1 MSGAF
6 ETSGITDAVFW
17 VVSVLAIGGAVL
29 VVTMRN
35 VFRAALFLAG
45 TFMAVAGLY
54 FMLSAEFVGA
64 VQILVYVGAVSVLI
78 VFALLTVRDVP
89 GSARAN
95 RGFYLAVVVT
105 MAVLVA
111 VTVWFV
117 AQNTEWRRID
127 DLEALNEDAAAAL
140 VGPYREK
147 EWDRDNDGVRDQVT
161 LEKPF
166 PNETGNLRPGMLAD
180 STGTIGELLVRD
192 YVLPFQVVGM
202 ILVAALIGALV
213 LVREERRR

>member
-17 VVSVLAIGGAVL
+17 VVSALAIGGAVL

-45 TFMAVAGLY
+45 TFMAVAGIY
-54 FMLSAEFVGA
+54 FLLSAEFVGV
-64 VQILVYVGAVSVLI
+64 VQILIYVGAVSVLI
-78 VFALLTVRDVP
+78 VFALLMVRDVP
-89 GSARAN
+89 GSARTN
-95 RGFYLAVVVT
+95 RLFHVTAV

-117 AQNTEWRRID
+117 AQNTEWRRIE
-127 DLEALNEDAAAAL
+127 DLETLNEDVAAAL
-140 VGPYREK
+140 VGPYKEK
-147 EWDRDNDGVRDQVT
+147 EWDRDNDGVKDLVT
-161 LEKPF
+161 LEKPL
-166 PNETGNLRPGMLAD
+166 PSETGNLKPGMLAD

-192 YVLPFQVVGM
+192 YVLPFQVIGV

-213 LVREERRR
+213 LVREESQR

>member
-1 MSGAF
+1 MSAF
-6 ETSGITDAVFW
+6 ETSGMTDAVFW
-17 VVSVLAIGGAVL
+17 VVSALAIGGAVL
-29 VVTMRN
+29 VVMVRS

-45 TFMAVAGLY
+45 TFLAVAGIY
-54 FMLSAEFVGA
+54 FLLSAEFVGV

-78 VFALLTVRDVP
+78 VFALLMVRDVP

-95 RGFYLAVVVT
+95 RLLYPVAVT
-105 MAVLVA
+105 AVLVA

-117 AQNTEWRRID
+117 AQNTDWRGIEK
-127 DLEALNEDAAAAL
+127 LEALNEDAVAAL

-147 EWDRDNDGVRDQVT
+147 EWDRNRDGVTDQIT
-161 LEKPF
+161 LEKPLAS
-166 PNETGNLRPGMLAD
+166 ETGNLKPGLLAD
-180 STGTIGELLVRD
+180 STGTIGELLIQD
-192 YVLPFQVVGM
+192 YVLPFQVIGV

>member
-1 MSGAF
+1 MSGVF
-6 ETSGITDAVFW
+6 DTSGITDAVFW
-17 VVSVLAIGGAVL
+17 LVSALAICGAVL

-45 TFMAVAGLY
+45 TFMAVAGIY
-54 FMLSAEFVGA
+54 FLLGAEFVGA
-64 VQILVYVGAVSVLI
+64 AQILVYVGAVSVLI
-78 VFALLTVRDVP
+78 VFALLMVRDVP
-89 GSARAN
+89 GSAREN
-95 RGFYLAVVVT
+95 RLFRVA
-105 MAVLVA
+105 LVAAALMA

-161 LEKPF
+161 LEKPL
-166 PNETGNLRPGMLAD
+166 PNETGNLKPGMLAD

-192 YVLPFQVVGM
+192 YVLPFQVVGV